1 MFLFFREL
9 WNISFGKALSEI
21 RRSCTPTYRFIG
33 PVGLPVASLSGN
45 PEQKNDRMGDI
56 LKREAI
62 DQFGDADRWE
72 ELIPE
77 DPAPGTV
84 EQCADVVTFLASV
97 RASHISG
104 TTLTVDGG
112 ASAR

>member
-1 MFLFFREL
+1 MC
-9 WNISFGKALSEI
+9 I
-21 RRSCTPTYRFIG
+21 RDRTYIAG
-33 PVGLPVASLSGN
+33 AVGNSGLVGLTTALGSRSLSHGVRVLAVN
-45 PEQKNDRMGDI
+45 PGLIITDRMGDI
-56 LKREAI
+56 LRREAA
-62 DQFGDADRWE
+62 DQFGDANRWE

-84 EQCADVVTFLASV
+84 EQCADVITFLVSP

>member
-1 MFLFFREL
+1 L
-9 WNISFGKALSEI
+9 IV
-21 RRSCTPTYRFIG
+21 T
-33 PVGLPVASLSGN
+33 
-45 PEQKNDRMGDI
+45 DRMGDI
-56 LKREAI
+56 LRREAI
-62 DQFGDADRWE
+62 DQLGDEDRWE
-72 ELIPE
+72 ELIPD

-84 EQCADVVTFLASV
+84 EQCADVIAFLASP